1 MYFPDSGARGCP
13 GLHRLLGVDHVDR
26 AHLRDPADDTFTI
39 SRYAVAADL
48 SDLARRFW
56 IPTWDVPAGREAPQR
71 VLQYPVCLVVVS
83 NTYARLYGVTPGLG
97 GTTLVGRGW
106 AVGVMLQPAAGAL
119 LTDGRPVSELNDRH
133 VPLQCVGGFDDG
145 LVEAV
150 RAVMAAGPT
159 DPARHARARALVE
172 EALRTYL
179 PVDDEGL
186 LVNRIVAAVEDDA
199 QILRVHQV
207 CERFD
212 LTERALQ
219 RLTRRRIGLSPK
231 WLIRR
236 RRLHEASGRLRES
249 GTELAALAADLGYTD
264 QAHFT
269 RDFRSA
275 TGLTPGAFAGRFR

>member
-1 MYFPDSGARGCP
+1 M
-13 GLHRLLGVDHVDR
+13 DHVDR
-26 AHLRDPADDTFTI
+26 AHLRDPDDDTFTM
-39 SRYAVAADL
+39 SRYAVADDL

-56 IPTWDVPAGREAPQR
+56 IPTWVVPPGREAPQR

-119 LTDGRPVSELNDRH
+119 LATGPVPDLNDRH
-133 VPLQCVGGFDDG
+133 VPLQGVDGFDDD

-150 RAVMAAGPT
+150 RAAMEPDPTSAGC
-159 DPARHARARALVE
+159 HARARTLLE
-172 EALRTYL
+172 EALRTRL

-186 LVNRIVAAVEDDA
+186 LVNEIVAAVEDDP

-207 CERFD
+207 CDRFG
-212 LTERALQ
+212 LSERALQ

-249 GTELAALAADLGYTD
+249 GTELADLAADLGYTD
-264 QAHFT
+264 QAHLT

-275 TGLTPGAFAGRFR
+275 TGLTPGEFAGRFRSVAGPRTADPTG

>member
-1 MYFPDSGARGCP
+1 M
-13 GLHRLLGVDHVDR
+13 DHVDR
-26 AHLRDPADDTFTI
+26 AHLSDPADTTYTI

-56 IPTWDVPAGREAPQR
+56 IPTWEVPPGREAPQR

-83 NTYARLYGVTPGLG
+83 NTYAWLYGVTPGLG

-119 LTDGRPVSELNDRH
+119 LATGPVSDLNDRH
-133 VPLQCVGGFDDG
+133 VPLHSVAGFDDG

-150 RAVMAAGPT
+150 RAAMQPDPTSRAG
-159 DPARHARARALVE
+159 HARARALVE
-172 EALRTYL
+172 EALRTYTYL

-186 LVNRIVAAVEDDA
+186 LVNQIVAAVEDDA